1 MEEEQEGLQQC
12 LGDKGAER
20 EPRQHH
26 GPGHGLGNESSTH
39 GLGQWRA
46 AHITQGSREHVHDL
60 GQRRA
65 IPYLFSEALLPSTV
79 LLWLLHASRSPEW
92 ATHRVNQLVT
102 RMCRV
107 KCAD

>member
-12 LGDKGAER
+12 LGDRQKELRGKL
-20 EPRQHH
+20 RQHACPEAVRDALIAWGSGEH
-26 GPGHGLGNESSTH
+26 MHE
-39 GLGQWRA
+39 LGQMR
-46 AHITQGSREHVHDL
+46 V
-60 GQRRA
+60 
-65 IPYLFSEALLPSTV
+65 IPYLFSEALLPSSE

-92 ATHRVNQLVT
+92 AIHRVNQLVT